1 MQKKFMLPV
10 NMHIKEKSMKKKIVS
25 SLLLMTVMATMLA
38 GCKTSAPSS
47 KKDTQAKSANADQA
61 AADRVAKLID
71 DIYVQERTDKTDEQ
85 CEKAKKAWDALTD
98 KQKSLV
104 EGEYADPDYFG
115 KDTGDASKDNP
126 LNADGIKEK
135 EILVLSFGTSF
146 NDSRVEDISKVES
159 AVQEAYPDYSV
170 RRAFTAQ
177 IIINHIKARDN
188 EAIDNVDQAMERAV
202 SNHVKE
208 LIVLPTHLMQGKEY
222 DELKEQ
228 VNAYSDKIESIKFA
242 MPLLGE
248 VGKTAD
254 TTNPDKETVAKAIT
268 TAALEDAGY
277 ASTKEAISDKSAFV
291 FMGHGTSHTAKITYL
306 QMQAQM
312 KKLGYDNV
320 FIGTVEGEPEETS
333 CENIIKAVKEAGYKK
348 VYLRPLMVVA
358 GDHANNDMAGEEED
372 SWLSMF
378 KASKAF
384 DNVSTQIAGLGRL
397 DAVEK
402 QYIAHVA
409 DARK

>member
-1 MQKKFMLPV
+1 
-10 NMHIKEKSMKKKIVS
+10 MKKKIVS

-85 CEKAKKAWDALTD
+85 CEKAKKGWDALTD

-208 LIVLPTHLMQGKEY
+208 LIVLPTP
-222 DELKEQ
+222 
-228 VNAYSDKIESIKFA
+228 N
-242 MPLLGE
+242 
-248 VGKTAD
+248 T
-254 TTNPDKETVAKAIT
+254 
-268 TAALEDAGY
+268 
-277 ASTKEAISDKSAFV
+277 
-291 FMGHGTSHTAKITYL
+291 
-306 QMQAQM
+306 
-312 KKLGYDNV
+312 
-320 FIGTVEGEPEETS
+320 
-333 CENIIKAVKEAGYKK
+333 
-348 VYLRPLMVVA
+348 
-358 GDHANNDMAGEEED
+358 
-372 SWLSMF
+372 
-378 KASKAF
+378 
-384 DNVSTQIAGLGRL
+384 
-397 DAVEK
+397 
-402 QYIAHVA
+402 
-409 DARK
+409 